1 MREINKFLY
10 SYRYTLFIKALK
22 AKLASV
28 IIRKKPA
35 HELDVKKIGILFD
48 ATMMED
54 KMEVLEFEKILQRTG
69 AKTILMGYLDHDADT
84 GGVSFRHF
92 TNKDRSF
99 SLIPFNN
106 DVERFL
112 STDYD
117 IIINADL
124 SQCIS
129 LHYLAI
135 VSDALLK
142 VGPQSELNE
151 FYHLVLDTKDTLTI
165 KQYISELISI
175 LNKVCFNGKL
185 LDKRRRD
192 STGLP
197 I

>member
-1 MREINKFLY
+1 MRENNKFFY
-10 SYRYTLFIKALK
+10 SYRYSLFLKALE
-22 AKLASV
+22 AKLATITV
-28 IIRKKPA
+28 RKKPV
-35 HELDVKKIGILFD
+35 HELNIKTIGILFD
-48 ATMMED
+48 ATRMED

-69 AKTILMGYLDHDADT
+69 AKIVLMGYLDHDADT
-84 GGVSFRHF
+84 GGLSFKHF

-99 SLIPFNN
+99 SFIPNNN
-106 DVERFL
+106 DIERFL

-129 LHYLAI
+129 LHYLAG
-135 VSDALLK
+135 VSDAWLK
-142 VGPQSELNE
+142 VGPQSELDK

-175 LNKVCFNGKL
+175 LNKVCFHGQL

-192 STGLP
+192 SSGHP

>member
-1 MREINKFLY
+1 MREKNKFLY
-10 SYRYTLFIKALK
+10 SYKYSLFIKALEARLK
-22 AKLASV
+22 TTTV
-28 IIRKKPA
+28 RKKPV
-35 HELDVKKIGILFD
+35 HELEVKKIGILFD
-48 ATMMED
+48 ATLMDD
-54 KMEVLEFEKILQRTG
+54 KKEVLEFEKILQRTG
-69 AKTILMGYLDHDADT
+69 AKTILIGYLDHDADT

-99 SLIPFNN
+99 SFIPSNN

-124 SQCIS
+124 SHCIS
-129 LHYLAI
+129 LHYLAA
-135 VSDALLK
+135 VSDAWLK
-142 VGPQSELNE
+142 VGPHSELDK

-175 LNKVCFNGKL
+175 LNKVCFNGQL
-185 LDKRRRD
+185 VDKRRRD
-192 STGLP
+192 GTGHT